1 MTVISAWKA
10 APSLHTS
17 SLVHPQ
23 SAYPT
28 STFHPW
34 PVRQPEQRDP
44 DSSFWRSKNRVVRK
58 EWVKWR
64 VKKKGGQSSEVSV
77 LRSNHTVVA
86 VAFFFFFE
94 KQHHSFSARTL
105 SQAQVS
111 LSVSWA
117 YLSTSV
123 TNPLKRIIHL
133 DPSSE
138 FPLTHPATH
147 PPESALTGLLSV
159 HPLGEPWGIV
169 TLAVREGI
177 LRQKQVNVKWKCK
190 ERIL

>member
-86 VAFFFFFE
+86 VAFFFFFL
-94 KQHHSFSARTL
+94 KSSTTALARGHSPKPRSHWVSHELTL
-105 SQAQVS
+105 VP
-111 LSVSWA
+111 LWLTLWNV
-117 YLSTSV
+117 LSTSIPALNSHSPTQPPIPQNLPWQACYLFTLLV
-123 TNPLKRIIHL
+123 SPGESLHWQLGR
-133 DPSSE
+133 E
-138 FPLTHPATH
+138 F
-147 PPESALTGLLSV
+147 
-159 HPLGEPWGIV
+159 WG
-169 TLAVREGI
+169 RS
-177 LRQKQVNVKWKCK
+177 K
-190 ERIL
+190 